1 MPSTVKIESEKAKNA
16 LGWIINV
23 LQNSKQPYQITGGL
37 AAKFYGSN
45 RPLVDIDIDV
55 PNKTLAILFPVIKPF
70 LIYGPERYKDDDWD
84 ILLATINY
92 NDQLIDLSGADDGQ
106 IFDKKSNRWTSCEV
120 DFSTAVE
127 TTIENINV
135 KIIEKFSL
143 IKYKSCLRRAVDLQD
158 ITNINA

>member
-135 KIIEKFSL
+135 KIIEKFSI